1 MKFNI
6 RAFSKPPDFF
16 QITKNSSSEPVAA
29 VESYTVFILE
39 KKQQTTI
46 LTTQYTYVYCLA
58 KIRIWYSKHSSLL
71 YILCI
76 SSNKVEGRFEE

>member
-46 LTTQYTYVYCLA
+46 LTMYTVHIYVL
-58 KIRIWYSKHSSLL
+58 SS
-71 YILCI
+71 
-76 SSNKVEGRFEE
+76 ED